1 MMNKAKLKL
10 GIFLRVEPNEKGSM
24 NVGTVLGGELS
35 KVGKSPWRGKVLG
48 GEKSMEGK
56 SPR

>member
-1 MMNKAKLKL
+1 MNKAKLKL

-35 KVGKSPWRGKVLG
+35 KVGKSPWRGKVHE

>member
-1 MMNKAKLKL
+1 MNKAKLKL
-10 GIFLRVEPNEKGSM
+10 GIFLRVEPNEKGFM
-24 NVGTVLGGELS
+24 NGTVLGGKLS
-35 KVGKSPWRGKVLG
+35 KVGKSPWRGKVHG